1 MSGRRG
7 TGAGT
12 GPGGEERTPVP
23 DDGTPPPAGRGPLA
37 GEGASDSEG
46 EGEDWG
52 KALETWEL
60 SFSQKVAPEV
70 LKPLTTAPAAPAAPD
85 PMMELFGEGDIE
97 LGSEGQ
103 ALGTLLGDEPPP
115 LPPEPAEADA
125 AGGEVPVATPS
136 VRRNIQKLEPRPA
149 AGATSA
155 VSELPPAPTDDE
167 IFGGIE
173 DQEWS
178 DSLGQSTANRSPDP
192 ALIESLKDKA
202 GEAGK
207 APAPGE
213 VTVEAE
219 PGDAPESTRL
229 AGPEMAELVRQS
241 SGVVGPGRPAP
252 AAASQ
257 PSDDDGGGDAL
268 LEFGAGAPE
277 ATRLAG
283 PEMAALVDQ
292 QREVQRQTPEQ
303 VHSDF
308 GDDHGPETTRLAGP
322 EMAELVSQ
330 SGIVNLPPSSPRLPA
345 PQSAPREVVLDDD
358 AYDEIEIASGGE
370 EATAGTPSGIGVAEQ
385 AVNLNVSRRED
396 APSPSPSVLRAD
408 SVSPTGAPVL
418 VELELDEPE
427 PSHYRGEPTA
437 RLGSE
442 ALEAGGDG
450 QELGRVATPLV
461 DSPSGAVLTSS
472 PRPVDMAPMSRAAE
486 QADAALEA
494 LAAEE
499 DAARAVAELTAV
511 DAGTL
516 GEQQVAAR
524 PGVEVHGDIGE
535 HDAPTA
541 LADLSALAA
550 SAEAGGEPVTSLKVR
565 GLQPA
570 TQVQDD
576 LPDEP
581 PTSVLPRLGEQ
592 VLELGMDEQK
602 TGIHP
607 VPLPPPTRAPS
618 EMDKTAVRRAP
629 TPPPGSGDQDKTA
642 IRRMPTP
649 PPSVVVGDQD
659 ATAVRPMPVPPSGDQ
674 DKTAI
679 RRAPTP
685 GPSQRGETLPMP
697 GAMAPVMISAEDD
710 DGGAGAGETM
720 GADELARVRAE
731 ARGRVEATSGAA
743 VGSQAPTAL
752 YRVEAATLP
761 PVPVPRAPAADGP
774 DLTTFTAPT
783 LELSMLRLPSELP
796 ASPPPDQATLSA
808 RLELWTQE
816 LGGLEVAAA
825 RAAVATTIGQLGERL
840 GEPDRARAGYEAA
853 LDAHPGHLPAL
864 RGLRRLALAAGQF
877 DVALP
882 LLEEERQGGSPAE
895 RLVLDAYRTDL
906 LLGRGE
912 QDLAR
917 LVVGELLDASPDH
930 RRGLMAALELAYSDG
945 RDEEIGPLA
954 TRLAGLTQDPALAGA
969 LLVLRARLAER
980 AGDDAGAQA
989 GFGSAL
995 TAAPGDTAALVGA
1008 ARVAER
1014 AGRGADAATS
1024 WATQGGAA
1032 RVPALRRLALARA
1045 TEAEATRTSSG
1056 DAMARAA
1063 DATGALEAARQ
1074 IAEAAAGEG
1083 GGDALSLEALAQVG
1097 SSAATLAALAA
1108 STAAAATG
1116 SGPDA
1121 TAAFAE
1127 ASAHAAQAQAAAAQA
1142 AAQAAADHQ
1151 RWAAVEPDAELA
1163 VQVLERAAE
1172 LAEAAGDRAAAEA
1185 ALRAAVRADKQAASA
1200 WLRLSRVV
1208 AASGDPIAEA
1218 SFALERAA
1226 AQPARAA
1233 YYRLGAAR
1241 RQLAA
1246 AGWDENQQRFPA
1258 APGPGL
1264 EQALQ
1269 SYDQAAAAEGAPRLL
1284 HRELARI
1291 ELAAGRHG
1299 GAMRALLRAAERE
1312 PDPDLVPA
1320 LREQAALAAEQA
1332 ARGVGG
1338 ASAAT
1343 ADYAASA
1350 ALILAAQIWEQVG
1363 DTPSAAGAALRL
1375 AAAAGNHAELAS
1387 RLSAAAEGAPP
1398 ARAASLHVRRAQ
1410 LLEAADPELAA
1421 GAALAALA
1429 EDAREPRAFALAA
1442 RLALAGRRIDDLAR
1456 LCEQR
1461 AGELPPGPERW
1472 ALRLR
1477 AAELYAGEL
1486 NDPDRAAALLADV
1499 APELPGFQ
1507 HLHDLLVEL
1516 HRRTGDAPA
1525 LARALEPRGSATEV
1539 TQVGDTGASRK
1550 VRFAKLIRLAEVL
1563 EAEVSDPGMALERYR
1578 AALEVS
1584 PGDPLAQGGYE
1595 RAAAR
1600 AGETAALSEL
1610 ALARLKDAEAVGDIT
1625 GKVAAYAELA
1635 RIDGDLRGDASSA
1648 LLAYESIADLAPT
1661 HVAALRALE
1670 RSYLGDPERVNE
1682 LGVVY
1687 DKLATAT
1694 TSPAGAEALALERAR
1709 LRELH
1714 GTATDALEAYRA
1726 VRLRAPLAL
1735 PALVQLD
1742 AAARASGDLGA
1753 QANLAD
1759 ALAEAHKQAP
1769 RSRAAF
1775 LTRGGEAHADQA
1787 PRPGHASPEQAGY
1800 PDGAG
1805 GHLDAASARLRLAAA
1820 TDHLPALRALERIG
1834 LASERW
1840 EDVVFASE
1848 RLGHLE
1854 LDPVVRVRSLLT
1866 AAACAEDR
1874 LGDDDAAVRVLV
1886 PLLTLEPGHTEA
1898 FVRLRGIYSRTER
1911 WGELAQLLEARVARE
1926 TEPAHQLDLH
1936 QSLAALYQGP
1946 LSDPGRARA
1955 ELGRI
1960 LALTPSDPGALSALA
1975 ELAWAAGS
1983 WGEAAELLIRR
1994 ARQERDPA
2002 ELKAIFQRLGVLYD
2016 EHLPDP
2022 ARASQALMRALQIPG
2037 DDASDAALLERL
2049 AQLSMRQGDWQSAL
2063 GATDRLLRYPAD
2075 AARALELTHRVARI
2089 YEEGLGDPR
2098 HAEETYRRA
2107 VEQHPT
2113 DLVAILAL
2121 TEFYQRRRDTMALR
2135 VHLDRTAGAMRTRLL
2150 RDAFDIEAYRVL
2162 HRVLGWRGA
2171 RDASG
2176 AAAAA
2181 LVLIGV
2187 ADGDEQAAAEAAR
2200 LHSPPSIA
2208 PLADAAADDALFH
2221 RSLPS
2226 GFRQIFSLLGSILH
2240 KRYGSD
2246 LRRYGVGKNERLPRT
2261 GSGAREVAGQLGVQ
2275 LGVGDVEVYVSAM
2288 HPTVLA
2294 VEPGSPPQVVVG
2306 QSLLEGAEAPELR
2319 FLMARALKLYRS
2331 GCALPAR
2338 MSDLEL
2344 GVLMGAI
2351 VRQFQPDFAP
2361 AGVDPAALADEA
2373 QRLNRLIPKNTRNDL
2388 APFAIECVQVAMNP
2402 AGIAAGLAHTGN
2414 RVGLLAAGDVTAG
2427 VHILSRRAGLDPR
2440 AAGPGGLTRHLR
2452 GQPEVEELLRFA
2464 VSDDYLELR
2473 RQLGA

>member
-12 GPGGEERTPVP
+12 GPGGDDRTPVP

-37 GEGASDSEG
+37 GEGGPEGEG

-70 LKPLTTAPAAPAAPD
+70 LKPLTTAPAAPAGPD
-85 PMMELFGEGDIE
+85 PMMALFGEGDIE

-115 LPPEPAEADA
+115 LPPEPAEAGE
-125 AGGEVPVATPS
+125 GGAPVATPS

-149 AGATSA
+149 GTTSA

-178 DSLGQSTANRSPDP
+178 DSLGQSTANRSPDA
-192 ALIESLKDKA
+192 ALIESLKEKG
-202 GEAGK
+202 GEAGQ
-207 APAPGE
+207 AAGE
-213 VTVEAE
+213 VRAEAA
-219 PGDAPESTRL
+219 PVTAPVASPPAGDAD
-229 AGPEMAELVRQS
+229 A
-241 SGVVGPGRPAP
+241 
-252 AAASQ
+252 
-257 PSDDDGGGDAL
+257 DGGDEPL
-268 LEFGAGAPE
+268 LDFGAGAPE

-283 PEMAALVDQ
+283 PEMAALIDQ
-292 QREVQRQTPEQ
+292 QREVQRLSPAQE
-303 VHSDF
+303 HSDF
-308 GDDHGPETTRLAGP
+308 GDDHGPEKTRLAGP

-330 SGIVNLPPSSPRLPA
+330 SGIVNLPPSSPRLPV
-345 PQSAPREVVLDDD
+345 PQSAPREVVIDDD

-370 EATAGTPSGIGVAEQ
+370 DAGPATPSGIGAADQ

-396 APSPSPSVLRAD
+396 APSVVRAD
-408 SVSPTGAPVL
+408 SVSPSGAPVL

-427 PSHYRGEPTA
+427 PSHYRGGPTA

-442 ALEAGGDG
+442 ALDAEAAQQD
-450 QELGRVATPLV
+450 LGRVATPLV

-472 PRPVDMAPMSRAAE
+472 PRPVDMAPMSRVGD
-486 QADAALEA
+486 QTDAALEA

-511 DAGTL
+511 DGDGDGDGGTL
-516 GEQQVAAR
+516 GSQQVAVR

-550 SAEAGGEPVTSLKVR
+550 SAEAGGEPVTALKVP
-565 GLQPA
+565 GLSPA
-570 TQVQDD
+570 TQVQED

-581 PTSVLPRLGEQ
+581 PTSVLPRLGEP

-629 TPPPGSGDQDKTA
+629 TPPPPGSGDQDKTA
-642 IRRMPTP
+642 VRRMPTP

-659 ATAVRPMPVPPSGDQ
+659 ATAVRPMPVPPPGSGDQ
-674 DKTAI
+674 DKTTI

-685 GPSQRGETLPMP
+685 GPGQGGRGETLPMP
-697 GAMAPVMISAEDD
+697 GAMAPVMIAAEEHD
-710 DGGAGAGETM
+710 AGAGETM
-720 GADELARVRAE
+720 GADELARMRAE
-731 ARGRVEATSGAA
+731 ARGRAEATPGAGA
-743 VGSQAPTAL
+743 GPTSQAPTAL

-761 PVPVPRAPAADGP
+761 PVPVPRAPASDGP
-774 DLTTFTAPT
+774 DLTTFTPPT
-783 LELSMLRLPSELP
+783 LELSMLRLPTELP
-796 ASPPPDQATLSA
+796 ASPPADQATLSA

-825 RAAVATTIGQLGERL
+825 RAAVATAIGQLGERL
-840 GEPDRARAGYEAA
+840 GEADRARAGYEAA

-882 LLEEERQGGSPAE
+882 LLEEERSHGAPAE

-917 LVVGELLDASPDH
+917 LVVGELLDASPEH

-1097 SSAATLAALAA
+1097 SSAAALAALAA

-1127 ASAHAAQAQAAAAQA
+1127 ASAHSAQAQAAAAQA

-1185 ALRAAVRADKQAASA
+1185 SLRAAVRADKQAASA

-1241 RQLAA
+1241 KQLAA

-1258 APGPGL
+1258 PPGPGL

-1332 ARGVGG
+1332 ARGAGG

-1387 RLSAAAEGAPP
+1387 RLSAAAEAAPP

-1410 LLEAADPELAA
+1410 LLEAGDPELAA

-1461 AGELPPGPERW
+1461 AGELEPGPERW

-1600 AGETAALSEL
+1600 AGETSALSEL
-1610 ALARLKDAEAVGDIT
+1610 ALARLKDAEAAGDIA

-1661 HVAALRALE
+1661 HIAALRALE
-1670 RSYLGDPERVNE
+1670 RSYLGDPERVSE

-1694 TSPAGAEALALERAR
+1694 TSLAGAEALALERAR

-1726 VRLRAPLAL
+1726 VRQRAPLAL

-1753 QANLAD
+1753 QASLAD
-1759 ALAEAHKQAP
+1759 ALAEAHKHAP

-1854 LDPVVRVRSLLT
+1854 LDPELRVRSLLT

-1886 PLLTLEPGHTEA
+1886 PLLTLDPGHTEA

-1936 QSLAALYQGP
+1936 QSLSALYQGP
-1946 LSDPGRARA
+1946 LADPGRARA

-1960 LALTPSDPGALSALA
+1960 LALTPSDPGALTALA
-1975 ELAWAAGS
+1975 ELAWSAGS
-1983 WGEAAELLIRR
+1983 WGEAADLLIRR

-2002 ELKAIFQRLGVLYD
+2002 TLKGIFQRLGVLYD

-2049 AQLSMRQGDWQSAL
+2049 SQLSLRQGDWQSAL

-2075 AARALELTHRVARI
+2075 AARALELTHRMARI

-2113 DLVAILAL
+2113 DLTAILAL

-2150 RDAFDIEAYRVL
+2150 RDAFDVEAYRVL

-2208 PLADAAADDALFH
+2208 PLADLAADDALFH

-2226 GFRQIFSLLGSILH
+2226 GFRQIFNLLGSILQ
-2240 KRYGSD
+2240 KRFGSD

-2261 GSGAREVAGQLGVQ
+2261 GSGAREVAGQLGIQ

-2306 QSLLEGAEAPELR
+2306 ASLLEGAQAPELR

-2338 MSDLEL
+2338 MTDLEL